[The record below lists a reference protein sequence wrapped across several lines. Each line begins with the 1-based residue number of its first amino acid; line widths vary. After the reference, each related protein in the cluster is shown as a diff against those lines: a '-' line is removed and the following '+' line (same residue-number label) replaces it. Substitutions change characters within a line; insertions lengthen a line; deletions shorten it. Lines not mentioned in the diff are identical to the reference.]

1 MAFLESQLD
10 PLITKGA
17 KSTIEWSRTKVYTHG
32 GLLRQNFNWSTAKH
46 FLDLSYRA
54 RPAAQY
60 EALRDFFMVVMAGA
74 YEGFR
79 AKDWSNYELTQDNS
93 ELVLVTGSDY
103 QIHRKH
109 SAGGQEYLHP
119 IKKPTGT
126 VTIIRNRSSVITVAS
141 ATVDNETGIATIGGH
156 VGGDTY
162 TAECEYDTPVTFE
175 GDEWVTNLEVS
186 TADLWLS
193 PEPIRLEE
201 ITRSLA

>member
-1 MAFLESQLD
+1 MAFLEEQLD

-17 KSTIEWSRTKVYTHG
+17 KSTIEWKRTKVYAHSG
-32 GLLRQNFNWSTAKH
+32 RLRQNFDWSTAKH
-46 FLDLSYRA
+46 VLDLSYRA

-60 EALRDFFMVVMAGA
+60 EALRDFFMVVMSGA

-93 ELVLVTGSDY
+93 SLVLVSGATY
-103 QIHRKH
+103 QIHRRH
-109 SAGGQEYLHP
+109 AVGVIEYLHP

-126 VTIIRNRSSVITVAS
+126 ITVIRNRASVISVAS
-141 ATVDNETGIATIGGH
+141 ASVDETTGIATIGGH
-156 VGGDTY
+156 IEGDTY
-162 TAECEYDTPVTFE
+162 TAEGEYDTPVTFAD
-175 GDEWVTNLEVS
+175 DEWVTNLEVS